1 MVDRMLRRLPRALLA
16 SLLLVASAQPSDAAP
31 KVVVTIKP
39 IYGLVARVMAGVGS
53 PQMLVKGAASP
64 HLYALKPSD
73 MSALADADVVFRA
86 SPATEPFSAK
96 LADSLPRRVELVTLQ
111 DAPGLVLLARRTHAA
126 FESAADHHAPGGGRA
141 NPFDGHI
148 WLDPNNAKAMVDR
161 IAEVLAAKD
170 PGNADAFNVNAMR
183 LKGELDAL
191 GEELQLAL
199 APLAGKPYVVAHDA
213 FQYLE
218 RRYRL
223 NAVGAISLS
232 PELQPSAKRLADLRG
247 KIRALGALCVFAEP
261 QIDKRV
267 IENLIEGTV
276 ARTGTLDPEGFSLE
290 PGPNLY
296 FTLMRKLAEDLR
308 ACLLSPA

>member
-1 MVDRMLRRLPRALLA
+1 MVDRMLSRLPSALLA
-16 SLLLVASAQPSDAAP
+16 VLLPLASAQPAPAAP

-39 IYGLVARVMAGVGS
+39 IYALVARVMAGVGS

-73 MSALADADVVFRA
+73 MGALADADVVFRA

-111 DAPGLVLLARRTHAA
+111 DAPGLVLLARRTHSA
-126 FESAADHHAPGGGRA
+126 FESAADHHAPGGSRA
-141 NPFDGHI
+141 NLVDGHI
-148 WLDPNNAKAMVDR
+148 WLDPDNAKAMVDR
-161 IAEVLAAKD
+161 IAEVLGSKD
-170 PGNADAFNVNAMR
+170 PGSADTFKVNATR

-199 APLAGKPYVVAHDA
+199 APLAGRPYVVAHDA

-232 PELQPSAKRLADLRG
+232 PELPPSAKRLADLRG
-247 KIRALGALCVFAEP
+247 KIRALGAICVFAEP
-261 QIDKRV
+261 QIDRRV
-267 IENLIEGTV
+267 IENLIEGTA

-290 PGPNLY
+290 AGPNLY
-296 FTLMRKLAEDLR
+296 FALMRKLAEDLR